1 MSTRVDTR
9 SSGALRHL
17 KCRKPRDRR
26 LPKDKDAPALAIT
39 SRWHTPVNDNQL
51 LLESEIFPDY
61 GRIEVSDAEGRDSP
75 DSEGR
80 TSGVASTEHTVA
92 VFTMS
97 ADQAMADGHGVS
109 ARILCGT
116 KVADLGTQV
125 FDAVVEF
132 TSPPRLGLYGLLD
145 DEGVDVPI
153 ERTGPVRI
161 HIFVNPPQEAE
172 EVNVLIRY
180 DP

>member
-1 MSTRVDTR
+1 
-9 SSGALRHL
+9 
-17 KCRKPRDRR
+17 
-26 LPKDKDAPALAIT
+26 
-39 SRWHTPVNDNQL
+39 
-51 LLESEIFPDY
+51 
-61 GRIEVSDAEGRDSP
+61 
-75 DSEGR
+75 
-80 TSGVASTEHTVA
+80 
-92 VFTMS
+92 
-97 ADQAMADGHGVS
+97 
-109 ARILCGT
+109 
-116 KVADLGTQV
+116 V